1 MEVSLKIPKWYVV
14 PSFVLRFKQINIVIL
29 NIRSECGCMCQ
40 SYTFQLMINTGR
52 QHDAGHD
59 SFQQEDDR
67 VDDSGHCGV
76 SGAQAAA
83 AQQTCCS
90 AAETWDLKQ
99 RPNV

>member
-1 MEVSLKIPKWYVV
+1 
-14 PSFVLRFKQINIVIL
+14 
-29 NIRSECGCMCQ
+29 MCQ

-99 RPNV
+99 RPNVQKRLHRGSGKVAEKQVGGRGALSTKIKLDTKL